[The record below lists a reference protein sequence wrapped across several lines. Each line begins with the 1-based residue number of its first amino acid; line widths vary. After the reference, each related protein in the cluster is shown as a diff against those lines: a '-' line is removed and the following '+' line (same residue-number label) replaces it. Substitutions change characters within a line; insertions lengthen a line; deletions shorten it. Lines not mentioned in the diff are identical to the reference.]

1 MDITSFKTEKV
12 KIINRYQAE
21 SNSDVIIRFSSIE
34 CSQIASAGMYIKI
47 KSKNVLI
54 ENLYQIMRVSKIN
67 KWLEILCDQNNA
79 ELNFSNFVK
88 NNDPIIL
95 IGPSGNGFS
104 FNNKK
109 NISLLVG
116 EGLGISPLIFLAD
129 EIKKT
134 TKQKPILFFGSNDT
148 FPYKYSPS
156 KYIMKDF
163 HPAVT
168 ASPNFIESMGFVS
181 RLASKKNIPGCY
193 NGNVTDLVEDWIK
206 TLDLGQIKRTNI
218 YACGT
223 KKMLKNI
230 SIIARKYKI
239 ECQICILDH
248 LGCSPGKC
256 LCLIN
261 TEDKDKNKVVKK
273 ICDDG
278 PVFSSEEIS
287 YD

>member
-1 MDITSFKTEKV
+1 MDITSFNTEKV

-109 NISLLVG
+109 NISLLLV
-116 EGLGISPLIFLAD
+116 
-129 EIKKT
+129 
-134 TKQKPILFFGSNDT
+134 
-148 FPYKYSPS
+148 
-156 KYIMKDF
+156 KDQEF
-163 HPAVT
+163 H
-168 ASPNFIESMGFVS
+168 
-181 RLASKKNIPGCY
+181 
-193 NGNVTDLVEDWIK
+193 
-206 TLDLGQIKRTNI
+206 
-218 YACGT
+218 
-223 KKMLKNI
+223 
-230 SIIARKYKI
+230 
-239 ECQICILDH
+239 H
-248 LGCSPGKC
+248 
-256 LCLIN
+256 
-261 TEDKDKNKVVKK
+261 
-273 ICDDG
+273 
-278 PVFSSEEIS
+278 
-287 YD
+287 